1 MISNRTKLCFV
12 LIIAFFV
19 LAVSLAHSAVEWNIQ
34 KTLKTDSVP
43 LDVTVSQNGRSIFIL
58 TEEGDV
64 LIYDREGTLTD
75 TIKVGTHVDQIR
87 IGPRDELLFATSR
100 QNKSVEVIE
109 LDYIYTIDTAG
120 SPFKGPQEAPVVI
133 TVFSDF
139 Q

>member
-120 SPFKGPQEAPVVI
+120 SPFKGPQEAPVVL

>member
-64 LIYDREGTLTD
+64 LIYNREGTLTD

-87 IGPRDELLFATSR
+87 IGLRDELLFATSR

>member
-1 MISNRTKLCFV
+1 MISKRTKLCFV
-12 LIIAFFV
+12 LIIAFFL
-19 LAVSLAHSAVEWNIQ
+19 LAVSLAHSAVEWKIQ

>member
-1 MISNRTKLCFV
+1 MISKLAKLCFV
-12 LIIAFFV
+12 LIIAFFL
-19 LAVSLAHSAVEWNIQ
+19 LAVSPAYSAVEWNIK

-43 LDVTVSQNGRSIFIL
+43 LDVSVSQNGRSIFIL

-75 TIKVGTHVDQIR
+75 TIKVGTHVDQIK

-100 QNKSVEVIE
+100 QKKSVDVIE
-109 LDYIYTIDTAG
+109 LNYIYTIDTAG
-120 SPFKGPQEAPVVI
+120 SPYKGPQEAPVVI